1 MLLKDFLKEGAAR
14 LESFYPAREAMNI
27 MLILCEERIGTKR
40 FTHLVEP
47 DFSINDGDLPRLKAD
62 LERLSSGEP
71 IQYVLGYADFCEFRF
86 EVTPD
91 VLIPRPETELLCK
104 EAIKVLGTAPKPRVL
119 DLCTGSG
126 CIAWTIALNVPGSVV
141 FGTDISQKALEV
153 AAGQEFS
160 SELEETG
167 ASAPV
172 FVKADLLGDE
182 RALGQ
187 TGFDLIVSNPPY
199 IKESEKALMR
209 PNVLDF
215 EPSSALFVPDDDPLL
230 FYRHVAR
237 WSRSLLSP
245 GGRGMVEINELLGE
259 ETKSLFVDAGF
270 EEVVIVKDFYGKNRF
285 VSFRK

>member
-14 LESFYPAREAMNI
+14 LESFYLAREAMNI

-47 DFSINDGDLPRLKAD
+47 DYSINEKDFLRLSSD
-62 LERLSSGEP
+62 VERLSSGEP

-86 EVTPD
+86 TVTPD
-91 VLIPRPETELLCK
+91 VLIPRPETEIMCK
-104 EAIKVLGTAPKPRVL
+104 EAIRVLGTVPKPKVL

-172 FVKADLLGDE
+172 FIKADLLGDE
-182 RALGQ
+182 KALGE
-187 TGFDLIVSNPPY
+187 TGFDMIVSNPPY

-215 EPSSALFVPDDDPLL
+215 EPSSALFVPDEDPLL
-230 FYRHVAR
+230 FYRHLAR
-237 WSRSLLSP
+237 WSRSLLSS

-270 EEVVIVKDFYGKNRF
+270 EEVVIVKDFYVKNRF